1 MTQDLTR
8 TLLAAEGAP
17 GFSAY
22 EIRGQRV
29 VIDADLARLFG
40 VETRRLNE
48 QLRRNLERFAGYAF
62 QLDDGEFSNLM
73 SQIATSNGGW
83 GGRRKLPWAFTEHG
97 VVMAATI
104 LNSETALTAMRLVVE
119 TFISVRRSGAVLPAP
134 TGLGPR
140 LQGILERLL
149 DTVVD
154 HRAQTTVREEAQA
167 LIAEAIQHLKDRLSR
182 PGLENAELAAR
193 ATKLLAEAELAKA
206 NAAKSQAE
214 AGEIE
219 FRLLVQRLRL
229 AIEAERTLA
238 AGQTEAFLGAL
249 EDLGRTSSGRPA

>member
-1 MTQDLTR
+1 MTHDVTIAPPI
-8 TLLAAEGAP
+8 AAGGASFP
-17 GFSAY
+17 SY
-22 EIRGQRV
+22 EVRGQRV
-29 VIDADLARLFG
+29 VLDADLAKLFG
-40 VETRRLNE
+40 VETKRLNE
-48 QLRRNLERFAGYAF
+48 QVRRNLDRFAGWAF
-62 QLDDGEFSNLM
+62 QVTEAENDCLR
-73 SQIATSNGGW
+73 SQTATSNTGRGGA
-83 GGRRKLPWAFTEHG
+83 RYLPWAFTEHG

-104 LNSETALTAMRLVVE
+104 LNSEAALMAMRLVVE
-119 TFISVRRSGAVLPAP
+119 TFVSVRRSGAVLPAP
-134 TGLGPR
+134 AGLGPR

-249 EDLGRTSSGRPA
+249 EDLGRNSAPRPI

>member
-1 MTQDLTR
+1 MTQDLAVLPT
-8 TLLAAEGAP
+8 TVDGET
-17 GFSAY
+17 GFTSY

-29 VIDADLARLFG
+29 VLDADLARLFE
-40 VETRRLNE
+40 VPTKQLNQ
-48 QLRRNLERFAGYAF
+48 QLRRNLERFAGWAF
-62 QLDDGEFSNLM
+62 RLTDEENNCLR
-73 SQIATSNGGW
+73 SQIATSNAGRGGA
-83 GGRRKLPWAFTEHG
+83 RYLPWAFTEHG

-104 LNSETALTAMRLVVE
+104 LNSQAALTAMRLVVE
-119 TFISVRRSGAVLPAP
+119 TFISVRRSGTALPTP
-134 TGLGPR
+134 SGLGPR
-140 LQGILERLL
+140 LQAILERLL

-249 EDLGRTSSGRPA
+249 EDLGRNSATRPA